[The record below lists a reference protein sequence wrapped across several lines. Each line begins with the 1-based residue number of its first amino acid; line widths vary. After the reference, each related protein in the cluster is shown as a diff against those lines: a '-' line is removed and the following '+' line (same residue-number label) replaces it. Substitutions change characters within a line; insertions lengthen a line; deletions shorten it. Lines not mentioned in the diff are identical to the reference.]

1 MKQNETSSQYMS
13 RFFALTVPAIA
24 SVRTAAHTPAILG
37 RDGARTR
44 PS

>member
-1 MKQNETSSQYMS
+1 MKPAANICHV
-13 RFFALTVPAIA
+13 FFALTDPAIA

-37 RDGARTR
+37 RDGAPTR